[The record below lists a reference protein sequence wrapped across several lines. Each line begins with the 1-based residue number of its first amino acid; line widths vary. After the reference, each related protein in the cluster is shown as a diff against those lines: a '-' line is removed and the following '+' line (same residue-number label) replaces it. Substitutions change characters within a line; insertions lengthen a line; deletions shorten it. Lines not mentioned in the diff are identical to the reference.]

1 MRRGRRRR
9 RRRRRRR
16 KRQHINSEFIENAA
30 NKS

>member
-1 MRRGRRRR
+1 MRRGRRR